1 VVVPLRYRP
10 VPAHA
15 LLEGDQHRHRSRT
28 TEVCRQI

>member
-1 VVVPLRYRP
+1 

-15 LLEGDQHRHRSRT
+15 LLEGAQHRHRSRT